1 MIATLIY
8 FIVMGLVLILLGWLI
23 YRNPNLINPYG
34 DMPPEMKAR
43 VDIEGLKRSS
53 LIALGVCG
61 VLHVLA
67 ALLLVLQVF
76 DSDVLFMAMT
86 VVELA
91 IVPWAIIAM
100 RKYNG
105 FGRDENGNGYYNL
118 YMNKAAK
125 ITVVILMVVVA
136 VVAVILWLISN
147 RR

>member
-1 MIATLIY
+1 MHSHDGA
-8 FIVMGLVLILLGWLI
+8 FV
-23 YRNPNLINPYG
+23 
-34 DMPPEMKAR
+34 
-43 VDIEGLKRSS
+43 
-53 LIALGVCG
+53 
-61 VLHVLA
+61 
-67 ALLLVLQVF
+67 
-76 DSDVLFMAMT
+76 
-86 VVELA
+86 
-91 IVPWAIIAM
+91 IAM